1 MKPPKSMKKCKKK
14 CKNDAKKDPPLCQ
27 KTCCNLGFPI

>member
-14 CKNDAKKDPPLCQ
+14 CKNDAKKVPPLCQ